1 MIDYHKVTKNIS
13 INLLIFNKL
22 RHSIALFFTQFKT
35 ASYAQKGMVKITL
48 PKFALQEM
56 EMNGDLSLFTGLNN
70 IRSDINV
77 SGIIGTEYRFSPS
90 VKDFIVNLFTP
101 LY

>member
-35 ASYAQKGMVKITL
+35 ASKNNHTNY
-48 PKFALQEM
+48 
-56 EMNGDLSLFTGLNN
+56 DLSNA
-70 IRSDINV
+70 S
-77 SGIIGTEYRFSPS
+77 
-90 VKDFIVNLFTP
+90 
-101 LY
+101 

>member
-35 ASYAQKGMVKITL
+35 ASEFT
-48 PKFALQEM
+48 
-56 EMNGDLSLFTGLNN
+56 LSLSKGCG
-70 IRSDINV
+70 RV
-77 SGIIGTEYRFSPS
+77 Y
-90 VKDFIVNLFTP
+90 K
-101 LY
+101 